1 MTKKVAIS
9 TWCTDDYVDL
19 IGLDKLHNSI
29 KYFHPEIDHVIVD
42 SKMTREI
49 EKEIPWMKN
58 IWMMAPSCLPLAD
71 DYDMVIHL
79 DGDAV
84 VTGPLDEMINST
96 AEIIGVRNNNSL
108 NQAGAHGGITIR
120 HMEPFGNGSDIPL
133 QGFIN
138 AGMIAAQGRDFWE
151 DWHDVNSQVADVTNK
166 GYYNPGWGDENDT
179 LNQIFHS
186 DKYNSE
192 VIDHIGSGVSYGLS
206 NVWGTGN
213 NHWESWSQ
221 IYVKDDKLYLND
233 MIKEGWNRVEGD
245 PMCIKVMH
253 QAGGS
258 IAAELNRSAGGFRNW
273 MKTIVSDEV
282 KDYLEVIE
290 NG

>member
-42 SKMTREI
+42 SKMTKEI

-71 DYDMVIHL
+71 EYDMVIHL

-108 NQAGAHGGITIR
+108 NQAGAHDGITIR
-120 HMEPFGNGSDIPL
+120 HMQPFGNGSDIPL

-138 AGMIAAQGRDFWE
+138 AGMIAAQGKDFWE

-166 GYYNPGWGDENDT
+166 GFYNPGWGDENDT
-179 LNQIFHS
+179 LN
-186 DKYNSE
+186 D
-192 VIDHIGSGVSYGLS
+192 
-206 NVWGTGN
+206 
-213 NHWESWSQ
+213 
-221 IYVKDDKLYLND
+221 DDKTWYGYVRPVLVNLMEQYSPPLYYIFLKITY
-233 MIKEGWNRVEGD
+233 IKLK
-245 PMCIKVMH
+245 IISFSFSK
-253 QAGGS
+253 S
-258 IAAELNRSAGGFRNW
+258 
-273 MKTIVSDEV
+273 
-282 KDYLEVIE
+282 
-290 NG
+290 

>member
-29 KYFHPEIDHVIVD
+29 KHFHPEIDHVVVD
-42 SKMTREI
+42 SKMTKEI
-49 EKEIPWMKN
+49 ENEIPWMKN
-58 IWMMAPSCLPLAD
+58 IWMMAPTCLPLAN

-96 AEIIGVRNNNSL
+96 AEVIGVRNNNSL
-108 NQAGAHGGITIR
+108 NQAGAPYGITIR
-120 HMEPFGNGSDIPL
+120 HMEPFGDGSDIPL

-138 AGMIAAQGRDFWE
+138 AGMIAAQGKDFWE

-166 GYYNPGWGDENDT
+166 GFYNPGWGDENDT

-186 DKYNSE
+186 DKYDSE
-192 VIDHIGSGVSYGLS
+192 VIDPTGSGVSYGLS

-213 NHWESWSQ
+213 NHW
-221 IYVKDDKLYLND
+221 
-233 MIKEGWNRVEGD
+233 
-245 PMCIKVMH
+245 
-253 QAGGS
+253 
-258 IAAELNRSAGGFRNW
+258 
-273 MKTIVSDEV
+273 
-282 KDYLEVIE
+282 
-290 NG
+290 

>member
-29 KYFHPEIDHVIVD
+29 KHFHPEIDHVIVD
-42 SKMTREI
+42 SKMTKEI

-108 NQAGAHGGITIR
+108 NQAGAHNGITIR

-138 AGMIAAQGRDFWE
+138 AGMIAAQGKDFWE

-192 VIDHIGSGVSYGLS
+192 VIDPIGSGVSYGLS

-221 IYVKDDKLYLND
+221 IYVKDDRLYLND
-233 MIKEGWNRVEGD
+233 MIKEGWNMVQGD
-245 PMCIKVMH
+245 PMCIKVLH

-273 MKTIVSDEV
+273 MKTVVSDEV

>member
-29 KYFHPEIDHVIVD
+29 KHFHPEIDHVIVD
-42 SKMTREI
+42 SKMTKEI

-58 IWMMAPSCLPLAD
+58 IWMMAPSCLPLAN

-108 NQAGAHGGITIR
+108 NQAGAHNGITIR

-138 AGMIAAQGRDFWE
+138 AGMIAAQGKDFWE

-192 VIDHIGSGVSYGLS
+192 VIDPIGSGVSYGLS

-221 IYVKDDKLYLND
+221 IYVKDDRLYLND
-233 MIKEGWNRVEGD
+233 MIKEGWNMVQGD
-245 PMCIKVMH
+245 PMCIKVLH

-273 MKTIVSDEV
+273 MKTVVSDEV

>member
-19 IGLDKLHNSI
+19 IGIDKLHNSI
-29 KYFHPEIDHVIVD
+29 KYFHPEVEHVIVD
-42 SKMTREI
+42 SKMTKEI
-49 EKEIPWMKN
+49 QKEIPWIDN
-58 IWMMAPSCLPLAD
+58 LWMMAPTCLPLAD

-84 VTGPLDEMINST
+84 VTGPLDEMFNST
-96 AEIIGVRNNNSL
+96 AEVIGVRNNNSL
-108 NQAGAHGGITIR
+108 NRAGAHGGITIP
-120 HMEPFGNGSDIPL
+120 HIEPFGDGSFIPM

-138 AGMIAAQGRDFWE
+138 AGMIAAQGKDFWE
-151 DWHDVNSQVADVTNK
+151 DWHDVNEQVHATK
-166 GYYNPGWGDENDT
+166 GYALGDENDT
-179 LNQIFHS
+179 LNHIFHS

-192 VIDHIGSGVSYGLS
+192 VIDPIGSGVSYGLS
-206 NVWGTGN
+206 NVWGTGD
-213 NHWESWSQ
+213 NHWESWSLL
-221 IYVKDDKLYLND
+221 YVKDDRLYLD
-233 MIKEGWNRVEGD
+233 DPVSGD
-245 PMCIKVMH
+245 PMYIKVMH

-273 MKTIVSDEV
+273 MKSIVSDEV

>member
-42 SKMTREI
+42 SKMTKEI
-49 EKEIPWMKN
+49 ENEIPWMKN

-71 DYDMVIHL
+71 EYDMVIHL

-120 HMEPFGNGSDIPL
+120 HMAPFGDGSDIPL
-133 QGFIN
+133 QGFTN

-192 VIDHIGSGVSYGLS
+192 VIDPIGSGVSYGLS

-221 IYVKDDKLYLND
+221 IYVKDDRLYLND
-233 MIKEGWNRVEGD
+233 MIKEGWNMVQGD

-273 MKTIVSDEV
+273 MKTVVSDEV

>member
-19 IGLDKLHNSI
+19 IGFDKLHNSI
-29 KYFHPEIDHVIVD
+29 KHFHPEIDHVIVD

-58 IWMMAPSCLPLAD
+58 IWMMAPSCLPLAN

-108 NQAGAHGGITIR
+108 NQAGAHDGITIR
-120 HMEPFGNGSDIPL
+120 HMAPFGNGSDIPL

-138 AGMIAAQGRDFWE
+138 AGMIAAQGKDFWE

-186 DKYNSE
+186 DKYTSE
-192 VIDHIGSGVSYGLS
+192 VIDPIGSGVSYGLS
-206 NVWGTGN
+206 NVWGTGD

-221 IYVKDDKLYLND
+221 IYVKDDRLYLND
-233 MIKEGWNRVEGD
+233 MIKEGWNMVQGD
-245 PMCIKVMH
+245 PMCIKVLH

-258 IAAELNRSAGGFRNW
+258 IAAELNRSSGGFRNW
-273 MKTIVSDEV
+273 MKSVVSAEV

>member
-29 KYFHPEIDHVIVD
+29 KHFHPEIDHVIVD
-42 SKMTREI
+42 SKMTKEI

-58 IWMMAPSCLPLAD
+58 IWMMAPSCLPLAN

-108 NQAGAHGGITIR
+108 NQAGAHNGITIR
-120 HMEPFGNGSDIPL
+120 HMEPFGDGSDIPL

-138 AGMIAAQGRDFWE
+138 AGMIAAQGKDFWE

-192 VIDHIGSGVSYGLS
+192 VIDPIGSGVSYGLS
-206 NVWGTGN
+206 NVWGTGD

-221 IYVKDDKLYLND
+221 IYVKDDRLYLND
-233 MIKEGWNRVEGD
+233 MVKEGWNMVQGD

-273 MKTIVSDEV
+273 MKTVVSDEV
-282 KDYLEVIE
+282 KEYLEVVE

>member
-108 NQAGAHGGITIR
+108 NQAGAHNGITIR

-138 AGMIAAQGRDFWE
+138 AGMIAAQGKDFWE

-192 VIDHIGSGVSYGLS
+192 VIDPIGSGVSYGLS
-206 NVWGTGN
+206 NVWGTGD

-233 MIKEGWNRVEGD
+233 MIKEGWNMVQGD
-245 PMCIKVMH
+245 PMCIKVLH

>member
-29 KYFHPEIDHVIVD
+29 KYFHPEIDHVVVD
-42 SKMTREI
+42 SKMTKEI
-49 EKEIPWMKN
+49 ENEIPWMKN
-58 IWMMAPSCLPLAD
+58 IWMMAQSCLPLAD

-192 VIDHIGSGVSYGLS
+192 VIDPIGSGVSYGLS
-206 NVWGTGN
+206 NVWGTGD

-221 IYVKDDKLYLND
+221 IYVKDDRLYLND

>member
-108 NQAGAHGGITIR
+108 NQAGAHDGITIR
-120 HMEPFGNGSDIPL
+120 HMAPFGNGSDIPL

-138 AGMIAAQGRDFWE
+138 AGMIAAQGKDFWE

-192 VIDHIGSGVSYGLS
+192 VIDPIGSGVSYGLS
-206 NVWGTGN
+206 NVWGTGD

-221 IYVKDDKLYLND
+221 IYVKDDRLYLND
-233 MIKEGWNRVEGD
+233 MIKEGWNMVQGD
-245 PMCIKVMH
+245 PMCIKVLH

-273 MKTIVSDEV
+273 MKTVVSDEV

>member
-29 KYFHPEIDHVIVD
+29 KHFHPEIDHVIVD
-42 SKMTREI
+42 SKMTKEI

-58 IWMMAPSCLPLAD
+58 IWMMAPSCLPLAN

-108 NQAGAHGGITIR
+108 NQAGAHNGITIR
-120 HMEPFGNGSDIPL
+120 HMQPFGNGSDIPL

-192 VIDHIGSGVSYGLS
+192 VIDPIGSGVSYGLS

-221 IYVKDDKLYLND
+221 IYVKDDRLYLND
-233 MIKEGWNRVEGD
+233 MIKEGWNMVQGD
-245 PMCIKVMH
+245 PMCIKVLH

-273 MKTIVSDEV
+273 MKTVVSDEV

>member
-29 KYFHPEIDHVIVD
+29 KHFHPEIDHVVVD

-71 DYDMVIHL
+71 EYDMVIHL

-138 AGMIAAQGRDFWE
+138 AGMIAAQGKDFWE

-192 VIDHIGSGVSYGLS
+192 VIDPIGSGVSYGLS
-206 NVWGTGN
+206 NVWGTGD

-221 IYVKDDKLYLND
+221 IYVKDDRLYLND
-233 MIKEGWNRVEGD
+233 MIKEGWNMVQGD
-245 PMCIKVMH
+245 PMCIKVLH

-273 MKTIVSDEV
+273 MKTVVSDEV